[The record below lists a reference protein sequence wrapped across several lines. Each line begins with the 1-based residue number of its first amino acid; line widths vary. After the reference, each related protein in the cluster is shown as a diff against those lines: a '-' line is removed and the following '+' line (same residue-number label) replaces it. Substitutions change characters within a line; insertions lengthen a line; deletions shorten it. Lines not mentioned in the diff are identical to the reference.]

1 MSRSPN
7 FRTKPTKLN
16 ARVVDVVRYA
26 PGQAAGG
33 VQEIAGL
40 GNQIDALFIPEQAD
54 GMVSVNAALGD
65 QRRENAN
72 SRYRR
77 LERRDGS

>member
-1 MSRSPN
+1 M
-7 FRTKPTKLN
+7 
-16 ARVVDVVRYA
+16 VRYA

-54 GMVSVNAALGD
+54 GMVSVNAALATSGVKAQILGTGVWND
-65 QRRENAN
+65 ATGHEVAVDA
-72 SRYRR
+72 RR
-77 LERRDGS
+77 LVRRAGKRRI